1 MNFLDKIEPFI
12 LSDDPIVQEFV
23 LHTLMDYPDVP
34 EEWTEKLINE
44 ALRSKEQETNI
55 LINIKNHNLSEG
67 AILTLLKGIKNADRS
82 KVHLYAQLLNRVEP
96 DIAMKLKDELTPFA
110 NKDAWSFYQLLLNG
124 SEEEV
129 WEEYG
134 ATLGELEDTTDFV
147 PFLYTKAK
155 KLARVLALKGW
166 ITEDELDLVM
176 NEQLEREWFSYE
188 GILNI
193 YFIQLLKAKKHIP
206 TLASL
211 LVRDDDILLEE
222 VSDALISFQSDE
234 VVQAILPYLTIE
246 ESFIFAFSILENTK
260 TPSAIEVLH
269 DLQID
274 PKNEDHKELYIQS
287 ICYQLN
293 PGLIPELERTI
304 QQGFSAFL
312 TDTKKNLYSFYKIL
326 GENHPQLQRWG
337 HDVQEQE
344 LQFQKQLQKMNAAGP
359 KVGRNEPCI
368 CGSGKKYKKCCG
380 A

>member
-12 LSDDPIVQEFV
+12 LSDDPIVQEYI
-23 LHTLMDYPDVP
+23 LHTFRDYPDVP
-34 EEWTEKLINE
+34 EQWTEKLINE
-44 ALRSKEQETNI
+44 ALHSKEKETNI
-55 LINIKNHNLSEG
+55 LINIENHNLSEG
-67 AILTLLKGIKNADRS
+67 AVQALLKGLKNADRN
-82 KVHLYAQLLNRVEP
+82 KVHLFAQLLNHVEP
-96 DIAMKLKDELTPFA
+96 DIAMKLKDELTPLA
-110 NKDAWSFYQLLLNG
+110 NKEAWSFYELLLNG
-124 SEEEV
+124 SEEEI

-134 ATLGELEDTTDFV
+134 ATLGELEDSTDFV
-147 PFLYTKAK
+147 PYLFTKAK
-155 KLARVLALKGW
+155 KLARVLARKGW
-166 ITEDELDLVM
+166 ITEDELDIVM

-193 YFIQLLKAKKHIP
+193 YFIQLLKGKKHIP

-211 LVRDDDILLEE
+211 LVRDEDILLEE

-234 VVQAILPYLTIE
+234 VVQAISPYLTKK

-260 TPSAIEVLH
+260 TPSAIEVLR

-274 PKNEDHKELYIQS
+274 QKNEDHKELYIQS

-293 PGLIPELERTI
+293 PDLIPELERTL
-304 QQGFSAFL
+304 QQGYSSFL
-312 TDTKKNLYSFYKIL
+312 TDTERNLYSFYTIL

-337 HDVQEQE
+337 QVVQEKE
-344 LQFQKQLQKMNAAGP
+344 LHFQKQLQKMNVAGP